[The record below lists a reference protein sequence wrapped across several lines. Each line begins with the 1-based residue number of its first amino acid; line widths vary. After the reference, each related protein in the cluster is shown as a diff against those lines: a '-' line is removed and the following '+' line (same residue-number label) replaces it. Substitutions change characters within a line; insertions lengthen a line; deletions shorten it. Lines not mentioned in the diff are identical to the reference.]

1 MLKLAWL
8 LAWNHGRTGK
18 VTYRIVMLGHDALQC
33 HARASEDNQRVCIVC
48 ACHSP
53 TLLSRLN
60 TAQSLGPGHAVT
72 GALACLSTC
81 MKIWPAR
88 QESYWLL
95 IGLYTSMLD
104 YGACK
109 HTYTNWG
116 TDCVHGQDY
125 YHIHCHLQTVAFVR
139 KGFQAP
145 IRIHT
150 IALRCLGP
158 GPPSG
163 TWHQMPS
170 MNTNRH

>member
-1 MLKLAWL
+1 MT
-8 LAWNHGRTGK
+8 H
-18 VTYRIVMLGHDALQC
+18 C

-81 MKIWPAR
+81 MTIWPAR
-88 QESYWLL
+88 QESYWSL

-116 TDCVHGQDY
+116 TDCVHGQDH
-125 YHIHCHLQTVAFVR
+125 YHIHCHLTATTNSSIR
-139 KGFQAP
+139 KKGFSSP
-145 IRIHT
+145 HT
-150 IALRCLGP
+150 HSYHCTEVP
-158 GPPSG
+158 G
-163 TWHQMPS
+163 TWATVWDLAPDAINEHQP
-170 MNTNRH
+170 TLIK